1 MNDITPAFAGVISH
15 LLDVSLRTP
24 AVENR
29 IGVRFGVAVLGEA
42 DLSTPLA
49 SLVVSEESQIS
60 KFDPCVHLKKS
71 LCILTL
77 SGCDQEALE
86 GSGLRGGSVPVVSLM
101 KLDSQKE
108 SLLQMQNLTIKE
120 LIEVGSVH
128 PEEANNLCD
137 SETEDCC
144 VDLSDTA
151 FLIADCVSV
160 FVHVLVQ
167 SAELVKTLRTE

>member
-1 MNDITPAFAGVISH
+1 VNDKTPSFAGVISH

-24 AVENR
+24 AVKNR
-29 IGVRFGVAVLGEA
+29 IGVNVGVALLGEA
-42 DLSTPLA
+42 DLSAPLA
-49 SLVVSEESQIS
+49 SLVVSEVSQIS
-60 KFDPCVHLKKS
+60 KFDPRVHLEKS

-86 GSGLRGGSVPVVSLM
+86 GSGLRGSSVPVVSLM

-108 SLLQMQNLTIKE
+108 SLLHMPNQTIKE
-120 LIEVGSVH
+120 LIEIGLVH

>member
-1 MNDITPAFAGVISH
+1 MNDISPAFAGVISH

-29 IGVRFGVAVLGEA
+29 IGVNVGVALLGEA
-42 DLSTPLA
+42 DLSAPLA
-49 SLVVSEESQIS
+49 SLVVSEESHIS
-60 KFDPCVHLKKS
+60 KFDPRVHLEKS

-77 SGCDQEALE
+77 SGCDQEALD

-101 KLDSQKE
+101 KLDSKKKL
-108 SLLQMQNLTIKE
+108 LLQMPNQTIKE

-128 PEEANNLCD
+128 PEEAKNLCD

-144 VDLSDTA
+144 VDLSNTA

-167 SAELVKTLRTE
+167 SAERVKTLRTE

>member
-1 MNDITPAFAGVISH
+1 MSH

-24 AVENR
+24 AVKNR
-29 IGVRFGVAVLGEA
+29 IGVNVGVALLGEA
-42 DLSTPLA
+42 DLSAPLA

-60 KFDPCVHLKKS
+60 KFDPRVHLEKS

-86 GSGLRGGSVPVVSLM
+86 GSGLRGSSVPVVSLM

-108 SLLQMQNLTIKE
+108 SLLQMPNRTIKE
-120 LIEVGSVH
+120 LIEFGSVH

-151 FLIADCVSV
+151 FLIAECVSV

-167 SAELVKTLRTE
+167 SAELVNTLRTE